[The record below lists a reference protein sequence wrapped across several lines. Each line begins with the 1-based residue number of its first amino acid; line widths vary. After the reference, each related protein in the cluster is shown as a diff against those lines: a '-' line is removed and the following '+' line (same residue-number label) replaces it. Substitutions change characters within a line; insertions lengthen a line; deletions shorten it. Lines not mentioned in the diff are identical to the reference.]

1 MKESPVISKINKQDE
16 SPGNYYWLRSEGLKH
31 IQELAGNIWTDYNV
45 HDPGVT
51 ILEILS
57 FALTDLDYR
66 TNFPI
71 ADLLAEETDN
81 ELAMHKQ
88 FLSALKALPSRPVTI
103 ADYRK
108 LLIDIV
114 GVKNA
119 WLKKGHN
126 EVPLYFDKDK
136 NELTTLKTG
145 LKNYEEVDIN
155 GLYKVI
161 IEFDEDLSSAAHNR
175 ILAEARRR
183 LHANRNL
190 CETFTQIQTIQV
202 EDFILCGEFGLTPEA
217 DVVKTEA
224 RILFEVQNYLSPG
237 VRSYSLKEML
247 AKGKK
252 AEEIFEGP
260 LYQDD
265 ENLFSGGF
273 IDDDELEAS
282 KLKST
287 IYLSDLIHLIMD
299 IDGVESVRDLIIK
312 PNMAKLPDHWD
323 KWVVAIEEDHQA
335 KLDIEQSRLVFYKD
349 LLAFRS
355 NNAEVKAELKNL
367 NDGAQVS
374 GKAAI
379 VSDFPM
385 INGEF
390 VDSSAYESIVK
401 EFPVNYGIGDLG
413 LPGHASDARKAKAR
427 QLKAYLLFFDQMM
440 ANYFAQLSKVKA
452 LFSTDTSIKYTYF
465 TQVVEGMKDIDNLF
479 GDWGNLPDK
488 LQSIIENSDTFY
500 TRRHQFLDHLLARF
514 NEQFNEYVLLMYS
527 MEGELTEREEM
538 LQDKAD
544 FLQNYEWISRNR
556 SAGFNYTLEDELWS
570 TDNVS
575 GLQHRVASLLGIR
588 NYNRRNLA
596 GIHYEIYD
604 EKDDDDIT
612 EYRFRI
618 MDGETDKILISSS
631 THYLEEDAAIAEMK
645 EAVKLGVSL
654 ENYELKE
661 TTDGRYYFNLI
672 DQTGEVIARRIEYF
686 ETPEE
691 RQAAINF
698 LRRFL
703 KANYSSGGLFVVE
716 HVLLRPR
723 AKGQPVFQICEG
735 EDPKCVIKDPYSY
748 QISVILPAYELRFL
762 NMDFRKFA
770 EKTIR
775 LETPAHIYPKICWV
789 NEIQLSEFED
799 RYQDWLIAN
808 AIYPKGA
815 KKYKEALAQL
825 EDILIRLNNVYPEG
839 TLRDCVDSAS
849 ENPMILNLSS
859 LGTLKNTKQ

>member
-1 MKESPVISKINKQDE
+1 MKESPVISKLNKQDKN
-16 SPGNYYWLRSEGLKH
+16 PGNYYWLRSEGLRH
-31 IQELAGNIWTDYNV
+31 IQDLAGNIWTDYNV

-57 FALTDLDYR
+57 FALTDLNYR

-71 ADLLAEETDN
+71 ADLLAEESDN
-81 ELAMHKQ
+81 EQAMRKQ

-119 WLKKGHN
+119 WLKKRQI
-126 EVPLYFDKDK
+126 EVPVYFDKDK
-136 NELTTLKTG
+136 SELTTLKTG
-145 LKNYEEVDIN
+145 LQNYEEVDIN

-161 IEFDEDLSSAAHNR
+161 IEFDEDLSTASHNQV
-175 ILAEARRR
+175 LAETSRR

-190 CETFTQIQTIQV
+190 CETFTSVQTIQV
-202 EDFILCGEFGLTPEA
+202 EDFILCGEIGLTPEA

-247 AKGKK
+247 DKGKK

-260 LYQDD
+260 LYQQD
-265 ENLFSGGF
+265 EILFSGGF

-282 KLKST
+282 MLKST
-287 IYLSDLIHLIMD
+287 VYLSDLIHLIMD

-312 PNMAKLPDHWD
+312 PLSVDLPEKWD
-323 KWVVAIEEDHQA
+323 KWVVPVEEDHQA
-335 KLDIEQSRLVFYKD
+335 KLDPDQSRLVFFKD

-355 NNAEVKAELKNL
+355 KPDEVKAELKKL
-367 NDGAQVS
+367 ND
-374 GKAAI
+374 KAKITDEAAK

-390 VDSSAYESIVK
+390 VEPAAYESVVK
-401 EFPVNYGIGDLG
+401 EFPMNYGIGELG
-413 LPGHASDARKAKAR
+413 LPASASNERKAKAR
-427 QLKAYLLFFDQMM
+427 QLKSYLLFFDQLM
-440 ANYFAQLSKVKA
+440 ANYFAQLSKVKQ
-452 LFSTDTSIKYTYF
+452 LFSTDTSIKHTYF
-465 TQVVEGMKDIDNLF
+465 TQVVDGMTDVENLF
-479 GDWGNLPDK
+479 GDWDNLSTSLND
-488 LQSIIENSDTFY
+488 IIEDTDTFY

-514 NEQFNEYVLLMYS
+514 NEQFNEYVLLMYTIG
-527 MEGELTEREEM
+527 GELAEREEM

-556 SAGFNYTLEDELWS
+556 SAGFNYSLKDELWN

-575 GLQHRVASLLGIR
+575 GLQRRVASLLGIR
-588 NYNRRNLA
+588 NFNRRNLA
-596 GIHYEIYD
+596 GIHYDIYD

-612 EYRFRI
+612 EYRFRV

-631 THYLEEDAAIAEMK
+631 THYLDKDAAIAEMK
-645 EAVKLGVSL
+645 QAVQLGLSL

-661 TTDGRYYFNLI
+661 TVDDRYYFNLV

-691 RQAAINF
+691 RQVAINF

-703 KANYSSGGLFVVE
+703 KTNYSSEGLFVVE

-723 AKGQPVFQICEG
+723 AKGQPVFQICDG
-735 EDPKCVIKDPYSY
+735 EDPKCIIKDPYSY
-748 QISVILPAYELRFL
+748 QISVILPAFELRFM

-799 RYQDWLIAN
+799 TYQDWLIAN
-808 AIYPKGA
+808 AVYPKGA
-815 KKYKEALAQL
+815 KKYKEALTELQ
-825 EDILIRLNNVYPEG
+825 DILIRLKNVYPEG

-859 LGTLKNTKQ
+859 LGTMKNTKK